1 MRYREPLE
9 KDFHIRKIQNISA
22 EKAKEIEKE
31 AKTAKEICSFMEAEF
46 EYVCDVIS
54 SKLFFFIQCNSSTR
68 LLTFIAGFFWDFLKI
83 SWRI

>member
-31 AKTAKEICSFMEAEF
+31 AKTEKEICSFMEAEF
-46 EYVCDVIS
+46 EYVCGVIS
-54 SKLFFFIQCNSSTR
+54 RKLFFFIQCNSSVR
-68 LLTFIAGFFWDFLKI
+68 LLTFIAGFFWDFLKV
-83 SWRI
+83 S